1 MNVNTS
7 RISRN
12 LPRQDEGDPYEKIKT
27 RPGTTEKQ
35 KETGESAYTE
45 LLESH
50 ARWAGGSLLGSAFA
64 KDFKKQGGSRLLGR
78 VVKSEDDLAVLAQV
92 VRDPRFET
100 FRVFFVKDEQIIH
113 HTAVS
118 SRLPGAVYLDKN
130 TLEHFRRTHK
140 QVEADGY
147 WLLHN
152 HPTGHSKPSDAD
164 IKLTIEI
171 AKSIPGFKGHVVIN
185 SNEYS
190 TIEKNG
196 NVELISNMDGL
207 AGGHSN
213 KPYKDHDLLQMKI
226 TSTSEL
232 AHVGQLLKQKDEFF
246 ALIGIN
252 TTGFV
257 HSISEMPLSILQ
269 QKDRVLHARLRNFAR
284 HSGINTVFAVTD
296 ADNLNHPQF
305 IKAVESGV
313 LSDVV
318 MISGDGKAKN
328 TLRTMGVSPNITNDA
343 GAGLFGNTRTTIK
356 DDGFKAKR
364 GGRGR

>member
-1 MNVNTS
+1 MNANTL
-7 RISRN
+7 RISKS
-12 LPRQDEGDPYEKIKT
+12 LPRQDEGDLYEKIKT

-35 KETGESAYTE
+35 KETGRSAYTE

-50 ARWAGGSLLGSAFA
+50 ARWAGGALLGSAFA

-78 VVKSEDDLAVLAQV
+78 VVKSENDLAVLAQV

-100 FRVFFVKDEQIIH
+100 FRVFFVKDDQIIH

-118 SRLPGAVYLDKN
+118 SRLPGAVYMDKD

-185 SNEYS
+185 TDEYS

-226 TSTSEL
+226 TSTFDL
-232 AHVGQLLKQKDEFF
+232 AHAGQSLKQKDEFF

-257 HSISEMPLSILQ
+257 NSICEIPLSILQ
-269 QKDRVLHARLRNFAR
+269 QKDHVLHARLRRFAR
-284 HSGINTVFAVTD
+284 HSGINSVFAVTD
-296 ADNLNHPQF
+296 ADNLKHPQF
-305 IKAVESGV
+305 IKAVENGI
-313 LSDVV
+313 LKDIVV
-318 MISGDGKAKN
+318 VSGDKKGQ
-328 TLRTMGVSPNITNDA
+328 TLQEMGICSSIANDS
-343 GAGLFGNTRTTIK
+343 GTGLFRKNRTTII
-356 DDGFKAKR
+356 DNGLTVKR
-364 GGRGR
+364 GGR